1 MPNLSYLSHDNMI
14 ADFGPDLTF
23 AILVDA
29 PNPDGTGLVEPPAEW
44 GYARQAIQFDTTRP
58 TSDPGVTYMA
68 NSNNIIFGPAVS
80 GEWPMVQWFAVFNAA
95 NAMVFYGRLRTARV
109 TRLGEVTAFPIEDID
124 IRLR

>member
-1 MPNLSYLSHDNMI
+1 MPNLSYKSHDDLI
-14 ADFGPDLTF
+14 ADFGPNLTF

-44 GYARQAIQFDTTRP
+44 GYTRQAITFDVAR
-58 TSDPGVTYMA
+58 SASESGVTVML

-95 NAMVFYGRLRTARV
+95 NVMVFYGRLRTARV
-109 TRLGEVTAFPIEDID
+109 TRLGEVTAFPIEDVE